1 MRAAIFFTPP
11 ASAALTRAAAQWLGR
26 GVFDGEPTRDSDP
39 AIDTL
44 VAEPARY
51 GFHATMKAPFRFA
64 DGAGL
69 ADLDASLADF
79 CASRDPVAIDR
90 LVIAALGPFFAF
102 VPERSPPALDE
113 LAEAVVRNFD
123 AWRAPLTD
131 AEYRRRRPDRLSERQ
146 RENLEQWGYPHVLR
160 DFRFHMTL
168 TGPVE
173 PDERAGVEARLRQR
187 FADFDGAP
195 LAVDRLGIF
204 IEREPCA
211 PFRLYS
217 LHPFRPRAEDALT

>member
-64 DGAGL
+64 DGADL

-79 CASRDPVAIDR
+79 CASREPVAIDR

-102 VPERSPPALDE
+102 VPERSPPTLSE
-113 LAEAVVRNFD
+113 LAEATVRTFD

-131 AEYRRRRPDRLSERQ
+131 EEYRRRRPDRLSERQ
-146 RENLEQWGYPHVLR
+146 RENLTEWGYPNVLK

-173 PDERAGVEARLRQR
+173 AGERASVEARLRER
-187 FADFDGAP
+187 FADVDGAP
-195 LAVDRLGIF
+195 LSLDRLGIF
-204 IEREPCA
+204 IEPEPGG
-211 PFRLYS
+211 PFRLHS
-217 LHPFRPRAEDALT
+217 LHPFRPPIEDR

>member
-11 ASAALTRAAAQWLGR
+11 AGAALSLAAERWLGR
-26 GVFDGEPTRDSDP
+26 SAFDGEPTRDADP
-39 AIDTL
+39 AIDAL

-69 ADLDASLADF
+69 ADLDARLANF
-79 CASRDPVAIDR
+79 CASRDPVAIGR
-90 LVIAALGPFFAF
+90 LVIASLGPFFAF
-102 VPERSPPALDE
+102 VPERSPPALSE
-113 LAEAVVRNFD
+113 LAEAVMRTFD

-131 AEYRRRRPDRLSERQ
+131 EEYRRRRPGRLSKRQ
-146 RENLEQWGYPHVLR
+146 RQNLTQWGYPHVLK

-173 PDERAGVEARLRQR
+173 ADARAGVEARLRER
-187 FADFDGAP
+187 FAEFDGAP

-204 IEREPCA
+204 IEPEPGG
-211 PFRLYS
+211 PFRLHS
-217 LHPFRPRAEDALT
+217 LHPFRPATKDH